1 MAQIISG
8 ESKKDDGSPRKK
20 EMSMEIRLLLSFAL
34 MGAILFITPYYY
46 KAIAPPAKPGAKA
59 PAASERL
66 KASGTQP
73 APIVNAGAKPAPPA
87 EPRPVP
93 GVAVGESESTF
104 VVETTLYRIMF
115 SNRGAVV
122 RSWTLNKYRDH
133 AGKPLEL
140 VNTAAKV
147 DAPFLAYFRAQKPA
161 TDLSAALWVAKPDP
175 DGLGISY
182 QFSDGRVSAS
192 KSFRFTRDSYQ
203 SQVATEVRQDGKPLP
218 HAVEWRGGFGDMA
231 VPNPTANQHVLHWD
245 SAAGKLVKTE
255 AKSAKDG
262 PVVSSGAYSFAGIE
276 DTYFVAAFLPQDAA
290 TVDVV
295 TFGDTVRTP
304 VEQKEQPFPGVAVGS
319 PEGANRFDLFVGPKD
334 VDILRRVNPKLE
346 QLVDFGWFAFIAKP
360 LFLIVHW
367 TAEHLVRNYG
377 WAIIIVTIGINFLLF
392 PLRAASMKSMK
403 KMQSLQPQIAA
414 INEKYRNIGMR
425 DPKKADQNQ
434 EVMDLYKKHGV
445 NPAGGCVPM
454 LLQIPFFIAFYKVLS
469 VSIEL
474 RNANWLWVTD
484 LSQPEHLPIRIL
496 PVAMIITQ
504 FLMQK
509 MTPSTVGDP
518 NQQRIM
524 MLMPLML
531 GFMFYG
537 VSSGLVLY
545 WLTGNLV
552 SIAQQLFFNRTVTV
566 KDIAQPVPAKKI
578 KSSRR

>member
-1 MAQIISG
+1 
-8 ESKKDDGSPRKK
+8 
-20 EMSMEIRLLLSFAL
+20 
-34 MGAILFITPYYY
+34 
-46 KAIAPPAKPGAKA
+46 
-59 PAASERL
+59 
-66 KASGTQP
+66 
-73 APIVNAGAKPAPPA
+73 
-87 EPRPVP
+87 
-93 GVAVGESESTF
+93 
-104 VVETTLYRIMF
+104 
-115 SNRGAVV
+115 
-122 RSWTLNKYRDH
+122 
-133 AGKPLEL
+133 
-140 VNTAAKV
+140 
-147 DAPFLAYFRAQKPA
+147 
-161 TDLSAALWVAKPDP
+161 
-175 DGLGISY
+175 
-182 QFSDGRVSAS
+182 
-192 KSFRFTRDSYQ
+192 
-203 SQVATEVRQDGKPLP
+203 
-218 HAVEWRGGFGDMA
+218 
-231 VPNPTANQHVLHWD
+231 
-245 SAAGKLVKTE
+245 
-255 AKSAKDG
+255 
-262 PVVSSGAYSFAGIE
+262 
-276 DTYFVAAFLPQDAA
+276 
-290 TVDVV
+290 
-295 TFGDTVRTP
+295 
-304 VEQKEQPFPGVAVGS
+304 
-319 PEGANRFDLFVGPKD
+319 
-334 VDILRRVNPKLE
+334 
-346 QLVDFGWFAFIAKP
+346 

-377 WAIIIVTIGINFLLF
+377 WAIIVVTIGINFLLF